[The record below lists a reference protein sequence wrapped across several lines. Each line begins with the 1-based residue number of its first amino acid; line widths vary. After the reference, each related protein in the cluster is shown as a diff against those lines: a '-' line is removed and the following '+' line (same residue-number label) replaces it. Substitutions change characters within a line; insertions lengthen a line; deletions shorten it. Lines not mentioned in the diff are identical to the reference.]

1 MFGKTPKIDQKSKF
15 GHTSKFSKIQILVE
29 NRTSV
34 LTLRGFSTYNKKN
47 IFLKTSMS
55 GLKNPSKWY
64 FREYFKIK
72 KISGHMKFPIS
83 YISWEV
89 YSFFWYERKFDKSEL
104 LESVQNLSK
113 ARADLDDE
121 NRKFSGEMQKKSG
134 EILHLKKVIK
144 VMKLKISAMKNKS
157 EKVIYDHTCTIC
169 CELVR

>member
-1 MFGKTPKIDQKSKF
+1 MFLYLLKFETFSKIEIVVKNQNIGQKSKFGQKQKFYTKVEFFFQTVEILIKNRNFRKKSKFLSKVEMFGKTPKIDQKSKF

-83 YISWEV
+83 YIS
-89 YSFFWYERKFDKSEL
+89 
-104 LESVQNLSK
+104 
-113 ARADLDDE
+113 
-121 NRKFSGEMQKKSG
+121 
-134 EILHLKKVIK
+134 
-144 VMKLKISAMKNKS
+144 
-157 EKVIYDHTCTIC
+157 
-169 CELVR
+169 